1 MVLQFFFQNVGPGIA
16 CDVDFEVIKDSEAG
30 DFGRQPETVELA
42 LAKKSYEDT
51 CTRPKNTLR
60 GYEISS
66 RASLKK
72 LVRFKVAQDVRIR
85 RAAETKGSHIKH
97 HSLVYRTAYS
107 LYRRV
112 NTEDSAL
119 EGAFSHL
126 SRLLSD
132 AVSHKRQRQGR
143 QAQPRW
149 SDLFAQKLIGLAN
162 YEDRKS
168 YGETR
173 IHFVPSL
180 TSRDY

>member
-72 LVRFKVAQDVRIR
+72 LVRSKVAQDVRIR

-119 EGAFSHL
+119 EGRFRIFPGCFL
-126 SRLLSD
+126 TLCRIRD
-132 AVSHKRQRQGR
+132 NDKEGKRNHDG
-143 QAQPRW
+143 P
-149 SDLFAQKLIGLAN
+149 IC
-162 YEDRKS
+162 
-168 YGETR
+168 
-173 IHFVPSL
+173 SL
-180 TSRDY
+180 RS